1 MSNLILILGQSGTGK
16 STSIRN
22 MDSKDTF
29 IIQTVNKPLPF
40 KGFKKS
46 YPIMDKDGKGK
57 RLVTDNYDKIIGC
70 LKYLNNNKDIKN
82 IIIDDFQYVIS
93 NEFMVRAKEKGFDKF
108 TEMAQHYY
116 VIIEVASRL
125 REDLNIFF
133 LSHNEQKEDGTSKV
147 KTIGKL
153 LDEKITIEGLFTI
166 VLNTVIQDNKYYFQT
181 QNNGFNTT
189 KSPLGM
195 FDEQLIENDL
205 KLVTEKINEYY
216 GG

>member
-22 MDSKDTF
+22 MDSEDTF

-46 YPIMDKDGKGK
+46 YPIMDKDRKGK

-93 NEFMVRAKEKGFDKF
+93 GEFMVRAKEKGFDKF

-116 VIIEVASRL
+116 MIIDIASRL

-147 KTIGKL
+147 KTIGKM

>member
-1 MSNLILILGQSGTGK
+1 MANLVLILGQSGTGK

-40 KGFKKS
+40 KDFKKN
-46 YPIMDKDGKGK
+46 YPLVDKEGKGK
-57 RLVTDNYDKIIGC
+57 RLVSDDYEKIIRC
-70 LKYLNNNKDIKN
+70 LKYLNNDKDIKN

-93 NEFMVRAKEKGFDKF
+93 GEFMVRAREKGFDKF

-116 VIIEVASRL
+116 MIIDIASRL
-125 REDLNIFF
+125 REDLNVIF

-147 KTIGKL
+147 KTIGKM

-189 KSPLGM
+189 KSPFGM
-195 FDEQLIENDL
+195 FDERLIENDL

>member
-1 MSNLILILGQSGTGK
+1 MANLVLILGQSGTGK

-22 MDSKDTF
+22 MDSKNTF

-40 KGFKKS
+40 KDFKKN
-46 YPIMDKDGKGK
+46 YPLVDKDGKGK
-57 RLVTDNYDKIIGC
+57 RLVSDNYEKIIRC
-70 LKYLNNNKDIKN
+70 LKYLNKDKDIKN

-93 NEFMVRAKEKGFDKF
+93 GEFMVRAKEKGFDKF

-116 VIIEVASRL
+116 MIIDIASRL
-125 REDLNIFF
+125 REDLNVIF

-147 KTIGKL
+147 KTIGKM

>member
-40 KGFKKS
+40 KGFKKN
-46 YPIMDKDGKGK
+46 YPIMDKDGNGK

-93 NEFMVRAKEKGFDKF
+93 NEFMLRAKEKGFDKF

-116 VIIEVASRL
+116 VIIDVASRL

>member
-1 MSNLILILGQSGTGK
+1 MANLVLILGQSGTGK

-22 MDSKDTF
+22 MDNKDTF
-29 IIQTVNKPLPF
+29 IIQVVNKPLPF
-40 KGFKKS
+40 KGFKAD
-46 YPIMDKDGKGK
+46 YPLMDKNGEGK
-57 RLVTDNYDKIIGC
+57 RVVSDNYDKIISC
-70 LKYLNNNKDIKN
+70 LKYLNNVENIKN
-82 IIIDDFQYVIS
+82 IVIDDFQYVIS

-116 VIIEVASRL
+116 MIIEVASRL

-166 VLNTVIQDNKYYFQT
+166 VLNTVIQDGKYYFET
-181 QNNGFNTT
+181 QNSGFNTT

-195 FDEQLIENDL
+195 FDERLIENDL
-205 KLVTEKINEYY
+205 LQVTNKINEYY

>member
-29 IIQTVNKPLPF
+29 IIQAVNKPLPF
-40 KGFKKS
+40 KDFKKN
-46 YPIMDKDGKGK
+46 YPLVDKEGKGK
-57 RLVTDNYDKIIGC
+57 RLVSDNYDKIIRC
-70 LKYLNNNKDIKN
+70 LKYLNNDKDIKN

-93 NEFMVRAKEKGFDKF
+93 GEFMVRAKEKGFDKF

-116 VIIEVASRL
+116 MIIDIASRL
-125 REDLNIFF
+125 REDLNVIF

-147 KTIGKL
+147 KTIGKM

>member
-22 MDSKDTF
+22 MDSEDTF

-70 LKYLNNNKDIKN
+70 LKYLNNDKDIKN

-116 VIIEVASRL
+116 MIIDVASRL

-195 FDEQLIENDL
+195 FDERLIENDL

>member
-29 IIQTVNKPLPF
+29 IIQAVNKPLPF
-40 KGFKKS
+40 KGFKNN
-46 YPIMDKDGKGK
+46 YPIIDKDGKGK
-57 RLVTDNYDKIIGC
+57 RLVSDDYDKIISC
-70 LKYLNNNKDIKN
+70 LKYLNNDKDIKN

-116 VIIEVASRL
+116 MIIDVASRL

-153 LDEKITIEGLFTI
+153 LDEKITVEGLFTV
-166 VLNTVIQDNKYYFQT
+166 VLNTLIQDNKYYFET

-195 FDEQLIENDL
+195 FDERLIDNDL
-205 KLVTEKINEYY
+205 KIVTEKINEYY

>member
-1 MSNLILILGQSGTGK
+1 
-16 STSIRN
+16 
-22 MDSKDTF
+22 
-29 IIQTVNKPLPF
+29 
-40 KGFKKS
+40 
-46 YPIMDKDGKGK
+46 MDKDGKGK

>member
-40 KGFKKS
+40 KGFKAD
-46 YPIMDKDGKGK
+46 YPLMDKDGKGK

-181 QNNGFNTT
+181 QNNGFSTT

>member
-1 MSNLILILGQSGTGK
+1 MANLVLILGQSGTGK

-29 IIQTVNKPLPF
+29 IIQVVNKPLPF
-40 KGFKKS
+40 KGFKAN
-46 YPIMDKDGKGK
+46 YPLMDKNGEGK
-57 RLVTDNYDKIIGC
+57 RVVSDNYDKIIGC
-70 LKYLNNNKDIKN
+70 LKYLNNVENIKN
-82 IIIDDFQYVIS
+82 IVIDDFQYVIS
-93 NEFMVRAKEKGFDKF
+93 NEFMVRGKEKGFDKF

-116 VIIEVASRL
+116 MIIEVASRL

-133 LSHNEQKEDGTSKV
+133 LSHSEQKEDGTSKV

-166 VLNTVIQDNKYYFQT
+166 VLNTVIQDGKYYFET
-181 QNNGFNTT
+181 QNSGFNTT

-195 FDEQLIENDL
+195 FDERLIENDL
-205 KLVTEKINEYY
+205 LQVTNKINEYY

>member
-1 MSNLILILGQSGTGK
+1 MANLVLILGQSGTGK

-29 IIQTVNKPLPF
+29 IIQVVNKPLPF
-40 KGFKKS
+40 KDFKKN
-46 YPIMDKDGKGK
+46 YPLVDKTGKGK
-57 RLVTDNYDKIIGC
+57 RLVSDDYDKIISC
-70 LKYLNNNKDIKN
+70 LKYLNNDKDIKN

-93 NEFMVRAKEKGFDKF
+93 NEFMTRAKEKGFDKF

-116 VIIEVASRL
+116 MIIDIASRL
-125 REDLNIFF
+125 REDLNVIF

>member
-1 MSNLILILGQSGTGK
+1 MANLVLILGQSGTGK

-22 MDSKDTF
+22 MDNKDTF
-29 IIQTVNKPLPF
+29 IIQVVNKPLPF
-40 KGFKKS
+40 KGFKS
-46 YPIMDKDGKGK
+46 DYPLMDKNGEGK
-57 RLVTDNYDKIIGC
+57 RVVSDNYDKIISC
-70 LKYLNNNKDIKN
+70 LKYLNNDENIKN
-82 IIIDDFQYVIS
+82 IVIDDFQYVIS

-116 VIIEVASRL
+116 MIIEIASRL

-133 LSHNEQKEDGTSKV
+133 LSHSEQKEDGTSKV

>member
-195 FDEQLIENDL
+195 FEEQLIENDL

>member
-1 MSNLILILGQSGTGK
+1 MANLILILGQSGTGK

-22 MDSKDTF
+22 LKPEDTF
-29 IIQTVNKPLPF
+29 IIQVVNKPLPF
-40 KGFKKS
+40 KGFKAN
-46 YPIMDKDGKGK
+46 YPLTDRDGKGS
-57 RLVTDNYDKIIGC
+57 RLVSDSVDRIIGC
-70 LKYLNNNKDIKN
+70 LRFINNKKDIKN
-82 IIIDDFQYVIS
+82 VVIDDYQYVIS
-93 NEFMVRAKEKGFDKF
+93 NEFMIRAREKGFDKF

-116 VIIEVASRL
+116 MVIDIASKL
-125 REDLNIFF
+125 RDDLNIFF
-133 LSHNEQKEDGTSKV
+133 LSHNEKKEDGTSKV

-166 VLNTVIQDNKYYFQT
+166 VLNTVIQDGRYYFET

-195 FDEQLIENDL
+195 FEDRLIDNDL
-205 KLVTEKINEYY
+205 RLVTEKINEYY

>member
-22 MDSKDTF
+22 MDSEDTF

-40 KGFKKS
+40 KGFKKN
-46 YPIMDKDGKGK
+46 YPIMDKDGKGR
-57 RLVTDNYDKIIGC
+57 RLVSDNYDKIISC

-116 VIIEVASRL
+116 MIIDVASRL

>member
-1 MSNLILILGQSGTGK
+1 MANLVLILGQSGTGK

-29 IIQTVNKPLPF
+29 IIQVVNKPLPF
-40 KGFKKS
+40 KNFKKNYS
-46 YPIMDKDGKGK
+46 LVDKDGKGR
-57 RLVTDNYDKIIGC
+57 RLVSDNYDRIISC
-70 LKYLNNNKDIKN
+70 LKYLNNDKDIKN

-93 NEFMVRAKEKGFDKF
+93 NEFMTRAKEKGFDKF

-116 VIIEVASRL
+116 MIIDVASRL
-125 REDLNIFF
+125 REDLNVIF

>member
-29 IIQTVNKPLPF
+29 IIQAVNKPLPF
-40 KGFKKS
+40 KGFKKN
-46 YPIMDKDGKGK
+46 YPIMDKDGKGR
-57 RLVTDNYDKIIGC
+57 RLVSDNYDRIISC
-70 LKYLNNNKDIKN
+70 LKYLNNDKDIKN

-116 VIIEVASRL
+116 MIIDVASRL
-125 REDLNIFF
+125 RKFKYILFK
-133 LSHNEQKEDGTSKV
+133 SQWAKEDGTSKV

-166 VLNTVIQDNKYYFQT
+166 VLNTVIQNNKYYFQT